1 MLRQIEARQERLR
14 ELNQATA
21 TLGDLKKE
29 IASLEEAIRFFQSK
43 LPNEKEMDKV
53 LREVWRLAE
62 ANHLATKSI
71 RTLPVDD
78 KVAAAGPREQP
89 IAVQLEG
96 DFRGF
101 YGFLQ
106 ALENQ
111 PRIMRINS
119 MTVGKLKDAPEG
131 QVQAAFNMSIF
142 FERTGRAAAVS
153 KDPRR
158 TMSRDDIQSRTGPRR
173 PAGRGARPEP
183 SRPGAS

>member
-1 MLRQIEARQERLR
+1 MKLGLREIVFVVVLMGIPVASWWLVFRPANLHNAQVARRIEDRQQRLR
-14 ELNQATA
+14 ELNEATA
-21 TLGDLKKE
+21 TLGDLKQE
-29 IASLEEAIRFFQSK
+29 IAALEEAIRFFQSK
-43 LPNEKEMDKV
+43 LPSEKEMDKV

-78 KVAAAGPREQP
+78 KVTTGPREQP

-101 YGFLQ
+101 YSFLQ

-119 MTVGKLKDAPEG
+119 MTLTKLKNAPEG
-131 QVQAAFNMSIF
+131 QVQASFNMSIF
-142 FERTGRAAAVS
+142 FERA
-153 KDPRR
+153 
-158 TMSRDDIQSRTGPRR
+158 
-173 PAGRGARPEP
+173 
-183 SRPGAS
+183 PGAPL

>member
-1 MLRQIEARQERLR
+1 MKVGIRLIVFVVLLMMIPLAAWWLVFRPADLYKAQMLEQVHVRQERLR

-21 TLGDLKKE
+21 MLGDLKLE
-29 IASLEEAIRFFQSK
+29 IAALEKAIGFFQSK
-43 LPNEKEMDKV
+43 LPSEKEIDKV

-62 ANHLATKSI
+62 TNHLVTKSI
-71 RTLPVDD
+71 RTLPVDE
-78 KVAAAGPREQP
+78 KTASATPREQP

-119 MTVGKLKDAPEG
+119 MTVGKLKNASEG
-131 QVQAAFNMSIF
+131 QVEAIFNMSIF
-142 FERTGRAAAVS
+142 FERAPTA
-153 KDPRR
+153 PL
-158 TMSRDDIQSRTGPRR
+158 
-173 PAGRGARPEP
+173 
-183 SRPGAS
+183 